1 MQRRDDG
8 LLEVKKKKITGRQ
21 EEICVHP
28 FLPVTTITRDADDD
42 GDDDDIYTHAL
53 QKWKERKR
61 KSGGGGGGSGDGG
74 KNFKSIEI
82 ME

>member
-8 LLEVKKKKITGRQ
+8 LFEVKKKKITGRQ

-28 FLPVTTITRDADDD
+28 FLPVTTITTRDADDD

-61 KSGGGGGGSGDGG
+61 KSGGGGGSGDGG